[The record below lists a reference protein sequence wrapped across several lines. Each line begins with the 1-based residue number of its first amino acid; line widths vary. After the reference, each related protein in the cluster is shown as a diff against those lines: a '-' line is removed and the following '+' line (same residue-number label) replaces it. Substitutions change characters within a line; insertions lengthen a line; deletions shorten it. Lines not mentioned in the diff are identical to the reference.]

1 MEKIRKEINN
11 KDEEIL
17 HSFQERLRLVLKILK
32 LKKERGNLI
41 EDSKREEEVL
51 SNVLKHS
58 SSCFYDYNKLL
69 FLNIINISKIFQYE
83 KMNKRIEKNMI
94 MQNYY
99 NRKIKVFSFNVD
111 DELFNLKKFSKFE
124 VENIFKLDLAFFK
137 LKTTKRESL
146 LVLKINK
153 SEINVFKT
161 IFKFNVIVNEI
172 INFKNSSYWVL
183 SKNLYFKKGEN
194 FLILKLKF
202 KEFNKTSLI
211 LNYVKNI
218 DKIKILKF
226 NLNEIEN
233 NCFKLHLSFKANFKD
248 ESSLLKILNFFIN
261 FTKSLKILGFFKIN
275 G

>member
-83 KMNKRIEKNMI
+83 KMNKRIEKNI
-94 MQNYY
+94 VMQNYY

-153 SEINVFKT
+153 SEINIFKT

-183 SKNLYFKKGEN
+183 SKNLYFKQGEN
-194 FLILKLKF
+194 FLILNLKF

-226 NLNEIEN
+226 NLKELEN
-233 NCFKLHLSFKANFKD
+233 NCFKLHLSFKQI
-248 ESSLLKILNFFIN
+248 LKMSVLC
-261 FTKSLKILGFFKIN
+261 
-275 G
+275 